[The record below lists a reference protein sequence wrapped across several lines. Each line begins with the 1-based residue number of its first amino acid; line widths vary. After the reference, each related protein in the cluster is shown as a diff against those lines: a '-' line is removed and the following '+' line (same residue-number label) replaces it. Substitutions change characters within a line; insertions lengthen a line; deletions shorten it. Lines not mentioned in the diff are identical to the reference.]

1 MPTTATDPITP
12 STPTT
17 STTPGAIRLDDPS
30 LLINRDLSHLAFN
43 ARVLEE
49 AVDERNPLLERVK
62 FLAILESNLDEFFM
76 VRVAG
81 LTRQAAA
88 GLSLPSPD
96 GRTPTEQLRDARSGA
111 YELQRQ
117 ARQVWRDQLLPALA
131 AEGIHVLRH
140 AALNARQAAAAKRI
154 FDQLIQPV
162 LTPLAFDP
170 GRPFP
175 HISNLSI
182 NLAVVVQDDAGM
194 RRFARIK
201 VPGTLARLVALP
213 AGPEDSAGKVFV
225 WLEDLIAAHLD
236 GLFPGLTVVSSHT
249 FRITRDADT
258 QFREKEA
265 EDLLVSIE
273 QSVRER
279 HFADVVRMEIQD
291 AMPTEIR
298 ALLIEEMDL
307 VDGQICILDGP
318 LCLRD
323 IMSLQALD
331 RRDLKEAPFVPFVPP
346 SLDVEGRAL
355 FEAIRHRDIL
365 LHHPYDA
372 FSPVIDLLRAATRDP
387 DVLAIKMTLYRVG
400 RDSPV
405 VDALLEARERGKQVA
420 VLVELKA
427 RFDEASNIEWAKAL
441 EKEGV
446 HVVYGLVGLKT
457 HSKVLLIVRKEGERV
472 RRYMHLGTGNYNPV
486 TAGLYTDLGLFTAD
500 EAIGADATDLFNHLT
515 GYSAMRRYRK
525 LLVAPVTLR
534 AELERR
540 IRREIEHARA
550 GRTARLTF
558 KVNSLE
564 DAGMVR
570 LLYEASQAGV
580 TVDLMIRGICS
591 LRPGIPG
598 VSEHIQVTSVVG
610 RFLEHSRIYY
620 FGNDGRPEVYVG
632 SADLMPRNL
641 DRRVE
646 VLFPVEDQRLVAE
659 LGRILD
665 VCRADTAKAR
675 RLLADG
681 SYVPV
686 LPPPGEAPV
695 SSQERFLAERE
706 GLRAEAAAAL

>member
-12 STPTT
+12 TTPTT

-182 NLAVVVQDDAGM
+182 NLAVVVQDDAGT

-346 SLDVEGRAL
+346 SLDVEGRSL

-620 FGNDGRPEVYVG
+620 FGNDGGPEVYVG
-632 SADLMPRNL
+632 SADGRLYA
-641 DRRVE
+641 VE
-646 VLFPVEDQRLVAE
+646 
-659 LGRILD
+659 
-665 VCRADTAKAR
+665 
-675 RLLADG
+675 
-681 SYVPV
+681 
-686 LPPPGEAPV
+686 
-695 SSQERFLAERE
+695 
-706 GLRAEAAAAL
+706 

>member
-1 MPTTATDPITP
+1 MLLEPVLPPAP
-12 STPTT
+12 
-17 STTPGAIRLDDPS
+17 TTPGAAGLDDPA
-30 LLINRDLSHLAFN
+30 LIINRDLSHLAFN

-49 AVDERNPLLERVK
+49 AVDGGNPLLERVK

-88 GLSLPSPD
+88 GLSQPSPD
-96 GRTPTEQLRDARSGA
+96 GRTPTEQLRDARAEA
-111 YELQRQ
+111 YALQRQ
-117 ARQVWRDQLLPALA
+117 ARQVWREHLLPALA

-140 AALNARQAAAAKRI
+140 AALSARQAAAAKRV
-154 FDQLIQPV
+154 FEQLIQPV
-162 LTPLAFDP
+162 LTPLAYDP

-201 VPGTLARLVALP
+201 VPGTLARFVALP
-213 AGPEDSAGKVFV
+213 AVRGDRATRVFV

-236 GLFPGLTVVSSHT
+236 SLFPGLTVVSAHT

-291 AMPTEIR
+291 AMPAEIR

-307 VDGQICILDGP
+307 VDKQICVLDGP
-318 LCLRD
+318 LSLRD
-323 IMSLQALD
+323 LMALHALD
-331 RRDLKEAPFVPFVPP
+331 RFDLKEPPFIAFVPP
-346 SLDVEGRAL
+346 ALDVEGRAL
-355 FEAIRHRDIL
+355 FDAIRHRDFL

-372 FSPVIDLLRAATRDP
+372 FSPVIDLLRAASRDP

-457 HSKVLLIVRKEGERV
+457 HSKLLLIVRKEGERV

-486 TAGLYTDLGLFTAD
+486 TAGLYTDLGLLTAD

-515 GYSAMRRYRK
+515 GYSAKRRYRK

-534 AELERR
+534 SDLERLV
-540 IRREIEHARA
+540 RREIDHASA
-550 GRTARLTF
+550 GRPARLIF
-558 KVNSLE
+558 KINSLE
-564 DAGMVR
+564 DTDMVR
-570 LLYEASQAGV
+570 LLYEASRAGV

-598 VSEHIQVTSVVG
+598 VSERIQVISVVG
-610 RFLEHSRIYY
+610 RFLEHSRIYH

-665 VCRADTAKAR
+665 VCLADTVKAR
-675 RLLADG
+675 RLLPDG
-681 SYVPV
+681 SYER
-686 LPPPGEAPV
+686 LTPPPGEAPF
-695 SSQERFLAERE
+695 SSQGRFLVERE
-706 GLRAEAAAAL
+706 RLRREAAAAI

>member
-1 MPTTATDPITP
+1 MLLEPVLPPAP
-12 STPTT
+12 
-17 STTPGAIRLDDPS
+17 TTPGAVGLDDPS
-30 LLINRDLSHLAFN
+30 LIINRDLSHLAFN

-49 AVDERNPLLERVK
+49 AVDGGNPLLERVK

-88 GLSLPSPD
+88 GLSQPSPD
-96 GRTPTEQLRDARSGA
+96 GRTPTEQLRDARAEA
-111 YELQRQ
+111 YALQRQ
-117 ARQVWRDQLLPALA
+117 ARQVWREHLLPALA

-140 AALNARQAAAAKRI
+140 AALSARQAAAAKRV
-154 FDQLIQPV
+154 FEQLIQPV
-162 LTPLAFDP
+162 LTPLAYDP

-201 VPGTLARLVALP
+201 VPGTLARFVALP
-213 AGPEDSAGKVFV
+213 AVRGDRSTRVFV

-236 GLFPGLTVVSSHT
+236 SLFPGLKVVSAHT

-291 AMPTEIR
+291 AMPAEIR

-307 VDGQICILDGP
+307 VDKQICVLDGP
-318 LCLRD
+318 LSLRD
-323 IMSLQALD
+323 LMALHALD
-331 RRDLKEAPFVPFVPP
+331 RFDLKEPPFIPFVPP
-346 SLDVEGRAL
+346 ALDVEGRAL
-355 FEAIRHRDIL
+355 FDAIRHRDIL

-372 FSPVIDLLRAATRDP
+372 FSPVIDLLRAASRDP

-457 HSKVLLIVRKEGERV
+457 HSKLLLIVRKEGERV

-486 TAGLYTDLGLFTAD
+486 TAGLYTDLGLLTAD

-515 GYSAMRRYRK
+515 GYSAKRRYRK

-534 AELERR
+534 SELERLV
-540 IRREIEHARA
+540 RREIDHAAA
-550 GRTARLTF
+550 GRPARLIF
-558 KVNSLE
+558 KINSLE
-564 DAGMVR
+564 DTDMVR
-570 LLYEASQAGV
+570 LLYEASRAGV

-598 VSEHIQVTSVVG
+598 VSDRIQVISVVG
-610 RFLEHSRIYY
+610 RFLEHSRIYH
-620 FGNDGRPEVYVG
+620 FGNDGQPEVYVG

-665 VCRADTAKAR
+665 VCLADTAKAR
-675 RLLADG
+675 RLLPDG
-681 SYVPV
+681 SYQRLTPA
-686 LPPPGEAPV
+686 PGEAPF
-695 SSQERFLAERE
+695 SSQGRLLVERE
-706 GLRAEAAAAL
+706 RLRREAAAAI

>member
-1 MPTTATDPITP
+1 MLLEPVLPPAPA
-12 STPTT
+12 
-17 STTPGAIRLDDPS
+17 TPGAVGLDDPA
-30 LLINRDLSHLAFN
+30 LIINRDLSHLAFN

-49 AVDERNPLLERVK
+49 AVDGGNPLLERVK

-88 GLSLPSPD
+88 GLSQPSPD
-96 GRTPTEQLRDARSGA
+96 GRTPTEQLRDARAEA
-111 YELQRQ
+111 YALQRQ
-117 ARQVWRDQLLPALA
+117 ARQVWREHLLPALA

-140 AALNARQAAAAKRI
+140 AALSARQAAAAKRV
-154 FDQLIQPV
+154 FEQLIQPV
-162 LTPLAFDP
+162 LTPLAYDP

-201 VPGTLARLVALP
+201 VPGTLARFVALP
-213 AGPEDSAGKVFV
+213 AVRGDRATRVFV

-236 GLFPGLTVVSSHT
+236 SLFPGLTVVSAHT

-291 AMPTEIR
+291 AMPAEIR

-307 VDGQICILDGP
+307 VDKQICVLDGP
-318 LCLRD
+318 LSLRD
-323 IMSLQALD
+323 LMALHALD
-331 RRDLKEAPFVPFVPP
+331 RFDLKEHPFIPFVPP
-346 SLDVEGRAL
+346 ALDVEGRAL
-355 FEAIRHRDIL
+355 FDAIRHRDFL

-372 FSPVIDLLRAATRDP
+372 FSPVIDLLRAASRDP

-457 HSKVLLIVRKEGERV
+457 HSKLLLIVRKEGERV

-486 TAGLYTDLGLFTAD
+486 TAGLYTDLGLLTAD

-515 GYSAMRRYRK
+515 GYSAKRRYRK

-534 AELERR
+534 SDLERLV
-540 IRREIEHARA
+540 RREIDHASA
-550 GRTARLTF
+550 GRPARLIF
-558 KVNSLE
+558 KINSLE
-564 DAGMVR
+564 DTDMVR
-570 LLYEASQAGV
+570 LLYEASRAGV

-598 VSEHIQVTSVVG
+598 VSERIQVISVVG
-610 RFLEHSRIYY
+610 RFLEHSRIYH

-665 VCRADTAKAR
+665 VCLADTVKAR
-675 RLLADG
+675 RLLPEG
-681 SYVPV
+681 SYERLTPA
-686 LPPPGEAPV
+686 PGEAPF
-695 SSQERFLAERE
+695 SSQGRFLVERE
-706 GLRAEAAAAL
+706 RLRREAAAAI